1 MWNCQQMRF
10 RVQMKAL
17 APRSLRTKGKSGLT
31 PVSQARH
38 FAAKSPSRDRPKF
51 ETSEELAKL
60 IARKSLFLDS

>member
-1 MWNCQQMRF
+1 
-10 RVQMKAL
+10 MKAL